1 MKNVFTALFLAS
13 IGMIMNPYFLWLHLD
28 VLLGTL
34 LVVTVFKCAMMTL
47 VVRSFGYTT
56 RTSLTVGI
64 SLAQVGEFSFV
75 LLSRASALGL
85 VQRNMYLLLLG
96 TTALSLI
103 ATPLMFRLTPA
114 ALKLAHAAKWIERE
128 GAGEAVEMV
137 GWSESGAGGPGR
149 SRSRSR
155 SPDPARP

>member
-85 VQRNMYLLLLG
+85 VQRNMYLLLLV

-114 ALKLAHAAKWIERE
+114 ALKLAHAAKWIEHE
-128 GAGEAVEMV
+128 GAEEAVEMV
-137 GWSESGAGGPGR
+137 GWSEIGAGGPGR